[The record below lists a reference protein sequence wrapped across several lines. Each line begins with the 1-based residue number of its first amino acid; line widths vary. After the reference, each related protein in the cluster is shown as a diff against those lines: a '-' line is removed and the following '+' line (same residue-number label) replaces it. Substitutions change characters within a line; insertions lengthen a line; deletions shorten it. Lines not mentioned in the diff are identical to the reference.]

1 MPYFDHSATT
11 PIHPEVLKLLQET
24 QKNHFGNPSSIHGF
38 GRKARVL
45 IESSRR
51 QVAKSIGAA
60 AEEIIF
66 TGSGSEAN
74 NLVLW
79 NLLNGEKKH
88 VVTSSIEHPSILK
101 VLDRLKNF
109 GVSYTPVPVDSFG
122 RISVNAVLASIRKD
136 TGLITIMLANN
147 EVGTIQPVERL
158 ARELKMQNIP
168 LHSDAVQALGKM
180 TLDIDVLGTQMLSF
194 SGHKFY
200 GPKGCGFLYLK
211 KGSKLKALII
221 GGGQEHDLRA
231 GTENVSSIAALGLAA
246 ELAADSLESTVSHLS
261 DLEAEFKTA
270 LKRACPQVIFNGDSV
285 QHLPGL
291 INVSFPGCKSDILL
305 AKLDR
310 KGMAV
315 SSGSACT
322 AGAVKPSKVLEAM
335 QVSETL
341 NLSSLRFSFG
351 KNNSAG
357 EIADLVQVLKEI
369 SIA

>member
-1 MPYFDHSATT
+1 
-11 PIHPEVLKLLQET
+11 V
-24 QKNHFGNPSSIHGF
+24 HGF
-38 GRKARVL
+38 GRKARAL

-51 QVAKSIGAA
+51 QVAKSIGAK

-66 TGSGSEAN
+66 TGGGSEAN

-79 NLLNGEKKH
+79 NLLNGDRKH

-101 VLDRLKNF
+101 VLDRLKPF
-109 GVSYTPVPVDSFG
+109 GVSYTPVQVDSYG

-136 TGLITIMLANN
+136 TGLVTIMLANN
-147 EVGTIQPVERL
+147 EVGTIQPVGQL
-158 ARELKMQNIP
+158 VREINQLNIP
-168 LHSDAVQALGKM
+168 FHSDAVQALGKM
-180 TLDIDVLGTQMLSF
+180 TLDVNALGTQMLSF

-211 KGSKLKALII
+211 KGSKLKALIV
-221 GGGQEHDLRA
+221 GGGQEHNLRA

-246 ELAADSLESTVSHLS
+246 ELAADSLGSTISHLS
-261 DLEAEFKTA
+261 ALETEFRSA
-270 LKRACPQVIFNGDSV
+270 LKKACPQVIFNGDSTH
-285 QHLPGL
+285 HLPGL
-291 INVSFPGCKSDILL
+291 INVSFPGCNSDVLL

-315 SSGSACT
+315 SGGSACT

-335 QVSETL
+335 SVPEEL

-351 KNNSAG
+351 KNNRVR
-357 EIADLVQVLKEI
+357 EITDLVEVLKEI
-369 SIA
+369 STA